1 MTRTSLPVLA
11 GVDLGTEFRAL
22 VDAVAVLV
30 PPQERRH
37 RIEVFLD
44 DLPDSSA
51 RLALVRLAVIV
62 ALERAAE
69 SIMTLP
75 VTDGDRYR
83 IGSEWLI
90 SRTEPAPGF
99 TFRGGEEQPPERT
112 VTLADGDDGIVRVTV
127 NGARIEISPPSEQEC
142 LRLLESGV
150 RGTTLRF
157 PIFPS
162 SGPSMLARGDGPC
175 ELVLWRCVTPTV
187 KFRLPGPVLAAIY
200 VSDSFCE
207 SLITLIE
214 VDRELVVHVEG
225 TQDLDVRKL
234 HTPIDFSVADEAEHD
249 LSPLYLDMDE
259 AWRFGVYFRRAGV
272 WWYLQWSAGDHIT
285 LARSNAVVHQAGR
298 WHFHTNTDGAGHSLL
313 GADYWYAT
321 PQRRTWKTWRHG
333 STWKA
338 WRHSRPD
345 AFITAPRGEEV
356 LGLTYIGERPA
367 LLTREGA
374 TVRARTAEDVR
385 TVVEFAG
392 PVVRHDELPW
402 VAVQRSAH
410 LIEILDIA
418 TGTVLHRVGTEGATT
433 AGPDRP
439 HLD

>member
-11 GVDLGTEFRAL
+11 GVDLGAEFRAL

-30 PPQERRH
+30 PPQERRQ
-37 RIEVFLD
+37 RIEVWLD

-51 RLALVRLAVIV
+51 RLDLVRLAVIV
-62 ALERAAE
+62 ALEQKAE
-69 SIMTLP
+69 SVNLLP

-83 IGSEWLI
+83 IGTEWLI

-99 TFRGGEEQPPERT
+99 AYRSGEEQPPERT
-112 VTLADGDDGIVRVTV
+112 VTLADGDDGFVRVTV
-127 NGARIEISPPSEQEC
+127 NGARIEVAPPSEQEC

-157 PIFPS
+157 PVFPS
-162 SGPSMLARGDGPC
+162 SGPSMLARGDGPR
-175 ELVLWRCVTPTV
+175 ELVLWRWSTPAV

-200 VSDSFCE
+200 VSESFCE

-214 VDRELVVHVEG
+214 VDRELVVHIEG

-234 HTPIDFSVADEAEHD
+234 HVPIDFSVADEAEHD

-298 WHFHTNTDGAGHSLL
+298 FHFHTNTDGAGHSLL
-313 GADYWYAT
+313 GADYWYAGLH
-321 PQRRTWKTWRHG
+321 RRTGKTWWHG

-345 AFITAPRGEEV
+345 AFITVPPGEDV
-356 LGLTYIGERPA
+356 LGLTQIGDQPA

-374 TVRARTAEDVR
+374 TVRARTPEGVR

-392 PVVRHDELPW
+392 PVVRHHELPW

-410 LIEILDIA
+410 LIEVLDIA
-418 TGTVLHRVGTEGATT
+418 TGTVLHRIGTEGETT
-433 AGPDRP
+433 AASGRP